1 MKKII
6 CILLS
11 MFVLFSLVSCE
22 ILKDYVTKLQHS
34 DSDSDG
40 ICDNCTGECPYISIV
55 SIYIKDGKNPESE
68 YEDSKTVPIVDD
80 QMWEPG
86 YCCVRTLKLE
96 NNTDND
102 VESKLSLTSSEENVS
117 RLVEVIDVYYF
128 SSAKT
133 DVKNADLTENIKIG
147 TLEDVLN
154 QKVNI
159 PSASLSGK
167 CSTTITLVFKMV
179 EFAGNE
185 YQNLDL
191 EKIFIKAEVE

>member
-1 MKKII
+1 MAMIKSPSRLTPAKNV
-6 CILLS
+6 LS
-11 MFVLFSLVSCE
+11 SVNIF
-22 ILKDYVTKLQHS
+22 
-34 DSDSDG
+34 
-40 ICDNCTGECPYISIV
+40 
-55 SIYIKDGKNPESE
+55 IKDGKNAESE
-68 YEDSKTVPIVDD
+68 YENSKTVPIVDD

-86 YCCVRTLKLE
+86 YYCVRTLKLE
-96 NNTDND
+96 NNTDNG
-102 VESKLSLTSSEENVS
+102 VGFKLSLTSSEASAS

-133 DVKNADLTENIKIG
+133 DVKHADLTENIKLG

-154 QKVNI
+154 QKINI

>member
-1 MKKII
+1 
-6 CILLS
+6 
-11 MFVLFSLVSCE
+11 MFVLFSFASCE
-22 ILKDYVTKLQHS
+22 ILEDYVTILQHS

-40 ICDNCTGECPYISIV
+40 VFDNCIDECPYISIV
-55 SIYIKDGKNPESE
+55 SIYIKDGNE
-68 YEDSKTVPIVDD
+68 YEDSKTVPVVDD

-96 NNTDND
+96 NNIDND
-102 VESKLSLTSSEENVS
+102 VEFKLTLTSSEEIVS

-133 DVKNADLTENIKIG
+133 DVKHADLSENIKIG

-159 PSASLSGK
+159 PSASLSGRD
-167 CSTTITLVFKMV
+167 STTITLVFKMV

-185 YQNLDL
+185 YHGLDL
-191 EKIFIKAEVE
+191 EKIFIKAEIE